1 MPANKK
7 GKKSG
12 GATPKKKASA
22 PQRAGQRE
30 QRQGGAAKPR
40 ARRSA
45 QEISQSRY
53 PGETPLTGEDRP
65 SMRRGDKKG
74 AKMNYKFALD
84 MAPDHPVIIER
95 LEAVSEEESS

>member
-22 PQRAGQRE
+22 PQHAAQRE
-30 QRQGGAAKPR
+30 QRQQGRATAS

-45 QEISQSRY
+45 KTISQSRY
-53 PGETPLTGEDRP
+53 PGETPLSGEDRP
-65 SMRRGDKKG
+65 ATRAGDKRGKG
-74 AKMNYKFALD
+74 
-84 MAPDHPVIIER
+84 
-95 LEAVSEEESS
+95 SSRKRTARKRTMR